1 MNNYGIEDWGMIV
14 ILDEMN
20 DRIDLLEIEMKKN
33 ITNLSDEIV
42 ILKERIENNQI
53 PFIEDNA
60 FKIIIAMIAGITI
73 CISLCQILI
82 FYTSYLESKKEERRR
97 VMVEQRKP

>member
-33 ITNLSDEIV
+33 ITTLM
-42 ILKERIENNQI
+42 ILLQKNS
-53 PFIEDNA
+53 F
-60 FKIIIAMIAGITI
+60 
-73 CISLCQILI
+73 LCGPYFFLC
-82 FYTSYLESKKEERRR
+82 FLN
-97 VMVEQRKP
+97 